1 MRRCSVLRGLE
12 IVRGGGEDYKQ
23 LSHFHY
29 RSRRL
34 GPYSAIFAL
43 RAKGRL
49 ARRLGKRAMGVI
61 VYTMPLGQ
69 LELRNIAMGSI
80 FSGLDRRT
88 HLWLINRNIRNISR
102 VIIEPRFRG
111 LGLASRLVRETMPK
125 MDVPFVEGLAVMGRV
140 NPFFEKAGMLAYKA
154 QRSWRCAELLEA
166 FSLVG
171 IEAREFIDPK
181 GVQKKLKRLGGK
193 EAKFIEFQTCKFLQG
208 YGSRG
213 GMGSGFER
221 TAYVLSKLGARPV
234 YYIWF
239 NPGLKLRTS

>member
-1 MRRCSVLRGLE
+1 MRSCSVLRGLE
-12 IVRGGGEDYKQ
+12 IVRGDGDDYHQ

-29 RSRRL
+29 RGGRL
-34 GPYSAIFAL
+34 GPYSSIFAL

-49 ARRLGKRAMGVI
+49 ARRLGKRAVGII
-61 VYTMPLGQ
+61 VYTMPLRCP
-69 LELRNIAMGSI
+69 EFRNAALGGI

-88 HLWLINRNIRNISR
+88 YLWLINRNIRNISR

-154 QRSWRCAELLEA
+154 QRSWRCAELIEA

-171 IEAREFIDPK
+171 IEESKLIDPE
-181 GVQKKLKRLGGK
+181 GVQKKLEQLGRK
-193 EAKFIEFQTCKFLQG
+193 ESKFIEFQTGKFLQG

-213 GMGSGFER
+213 GMDSGFER

-239 NPGLKLRTS
+239 NPKLKLRTS